1 MKKLSK
7 SQFGAILGSMILVLL
22 TLSGCGNE
30 ESKQNTHEL
39 NYGSTKDI
47 QDLNPHLYNGEMAA
61 QNMVFEG
68 LTKNEDGKVKP
79 ELATSWKISS
89 DGKVY
94 TFKLR
99 HNVTFSNGE
108 KFDATVVKKNFDAV
122 MANKERHE
130 WMGLVEEIKDT
141 KVVSP
146 DTFQLTL
153 KQAYYPTL
161 IELGLTRP
169 FTMLAPSSFKDGQT
183 KDGIKEA
190 IGTGPYVLKKHEKNK
205 VAVFTANEKYWGDKP
220 KLTTINWKVIPD
232 VQSLFMAFKK
242 GDVNLIYG
250 SDGDQVNMDTLK
262 EIEKDDQYKV
272 YLSEPNASRS
282 ILLNTNRGALKNIKV
297 RQAVSAAINKKEI
310 VDHVLDG
317 METPATTL
325 LPKTAPYCD
334 LPLKTQSYDVTQA
347 KQLLDEA
354 GWKVG
359 KDKIRYQNGQP
370 LELTFSYNSQNA
382 QEGTI
387 AEAVQ
392 ANLADVGIK
401 VNILAEDKQAYLNR
415 QKDGDFDMQYSLSW
429 GAPYDPQTYLSS
441 WRIPAHGDYQAQLG
455 LKKKKWLD
463 AEIGKVLV
471 STNTKT
477 RAQEY
482 KEILTYINNEYVYVP
497 LSYSRTKAVADK
509 KLQGVKFEDSQYEIP
524 FASMSWKDE

>member
-1 MKKLSK
+1 MKKRVKISLLVCL
-7 SQFGAILGSMILVLL
+7 LGLVMVL
-22 TLSGCGNE
+22 TGCGKEN
-30 ESKQNTHEL
+30 SQANRHEL

-68 LTKNEDGKVKP
+68 LTKNVGGKVKP
-79 ELATSWKISS
+79 ELATSWKISD

-99 HNVTFSNGE
+99 QGVKFSNGE
-108 KFDATVVKKNFDAV
+108 KFDADVVKKNFDAV

-130 WMGLVEEIKDT
+130 WMRLVEEIKDT
-141 KVVSP
+141 RVIDP
-146 DTFQLTL
+146 NTFQLTL
-153 KQAYYPTL
+153 KQPYYPTL

-169 FTMLAPSSFKDGQT
+169 FTMLAPSSFKNGQT
-183 KDGIKEA
+183 KNGISGP
-190 IGTGPYVLKKHEKNK
+190 IGTGPYVLAKHEKNK
-205 VAVFTANEKYWGDKP
+205 IAVFKVNKEYWGEKP
-220 KLTTINWKVIPD
+220 QLTTVNWKVIPD
-232 VQSLFMAFKK
+232 IQSLFLAFKK
-242 GDVNLIYG
+242 GDINLIYG
-250 SDGDQVNMDTLK
+250 SDGDQVNMDTLNQLK
-262 EIEKDDQYKV
+262 KDKKYKV
-272 YLSEPNASRS
+272 YLSKPNASRS

-310 VDHVLDG
+310 TDHVLDG

-334 LPLKTQSYDVTQA
+334 IKLKEQKYNVNEA
-347 KQLLDEA
+347 KKLLNEA
-354 GWKVG
+354 GWQEE
-359 KDKIRYQNGQP
+359 KDGLCYQNGKP

-387 AEAVQ
+387 AEVVQ
-392 ANLADVGIK
+392 EDLKKVGIK
-401 VNILAEDKQAYLNR
+401 VKIISEDKQAFLNR

-455 LKKKKWLD
+455 LAKKKWLD
-463 AEIGKVLV
+463 DEIGKVLV
-471 STNTKT
+471 STNSKE

-482 KEILTYINNEYVYVP
+482 KEILTYINDEYVYVP
-497 LSYSRTKAVADK
+497 ISYSRTKAVADK
-509 KLQGVKFEDSQYEIP
+509 NLEGVKFEDSQYEIP
-524 FASMSWKDE
+524 FASMSWKE